1 MARKLGLPVDRKK
14 GDDLRNYPI
23 ESTRLQ
29 TVFPA
34 MALGVAVFIPYGW
47 TLQQHAHVAAP
58 LVLQFIIG
66 FCFIA
71 ALNTLNTMLVDLFPD
86 RTATAAAACNLVRC
100 LLGAVGS
107 AVIDPMLRG
116 MGYGWCFAFLGILMG
131 AAMGFLWVEKTYGM
145 GWRMKRLE
153 KLEQRKREQEEKAK
167 DEEARVDMT
176 DERGKVEGGDEGVDV
191 GEVGETRR

>member
-1 MARKLGLPVDRKK
+1 MGLPVDRKK

-34 MALGVAVFIPYGW
+34 MALGVAAFIPYGW
-47 TLQQHAHVAAP
+47 TLQQHAHIAAP

-116 MGYGWCFAFLGILMG
+116 MGYGWCFAFLGLLMG

-145 GWRMKRLE
+145 GWRVQRLE
-153 KLEQRKREQEEKAK
+153 KLEQRKREQERKAN

-176 DERGKVEGGDEGVDV
+176 DERGKVEEGGDEGLDV
-191 GEVGETRR
+191 GEVGEMRR

>member
-1 MARKLGLPVDRKK
+1 MGLPVDRKK

-47 TLQQHAHVAAP
+47 TLQQQAHVAAP

-145 GWRMKRLE
+145 DWRVKRLE

-167 DEEARVDMT
+167 DQEARVDMT
-176 DERGKVEGGDEGVDV
+176 DERGKVEGGDEGLDV